1 MAKTDDAPGLRTE
14 GLKATIGVDSI
25 HIRIKINSS
34 DLKRFCV
41 DAGCKYAERR
51 LSLYQ
56 RKWLLFLEDGEPITA
71 RYHFRSKTM
80 KFEIGNLMHYSKIQH
95 RHHFIQALV
104 AFFSDREQR
113 ISRIDIS
120 ADVNKRWDELIVD
133 NDAKIRSLNFV
144 NSTLY
149 YNSTGSTFTVYDKSG
164 QMQIYSSDVTRL
176 ELRLKS
182 QLSSWKVTDFTE
194 NLESMEKL
202 SKKVEEYFSQKIQVY
217 SVDGSTLYSLKMAKI
232 DTVLK
237 NFIAFM
243 HGDSIPEYK
252 DHFSFRIRQAVEKRD
267 RFFKWMKENRLSS
280 AKVNRFIKGRRS
292 AVCKE
297 LNLDPKTLKK
307 AIKFYTKA
315 IPNFK
320 FS

>member
-1 MAKTDDAPGLRTE
+1 M
-14 GLKATIGVDSI
+14 
-25 HIRIKINSS
+25 NSS
-34 DLKRFCV
+34 DLKRFCI
-41 DAGCKYAERR
+41 DIGCKYEMKR
-51 LSLYQ
+51 LSMYQ
-56 RKWLLFLEDGEPITA
+56 RKWLLFLDGGAPITA

-95 RHHFIQALV
+95 RYHFIQKLV

-113 ISRIDIS
+113 VSRVDIS
-120 ADVNKRWDELIVD
+120 ADVNKRWDELLVD
-133 NDAKIRSLNFV
+133 NHAKIKSLNFV

-149 YNSTGSTFTVYDKSG
+149 YNCAGSTFTVYAKSE
-164 QMQIYSSDVTRL
+164 QMKIYSTDVTRL

-182 QLSSWKVTDFTE
+182 QLSSWKVTDFTG
-194 NLESMEKL
+194 NLKSMEKL

-217 SVDGSTLYSLKMAKI
+217 SVDGSTLYSLQMTKI

-243 HGDSIPEYK
+243 HGDAIPEYQ

-267 RFFKWMKENRLSS
+267 KFFKWMKKNRLSP
-280 AKVNRFIKGRRS
+280 AKVNQFIKGRRS
-292 AVCKE
+292 SVCKE
-297 LNLDPKTLKK
+297 LNLDAKTLIK
-307 AIKFYTKA
+307 AITFYTKA

-320 FS
+320 FT

>member
-1 MAKTDDAPGLRTE
+1 MTKINDPPGLKKE
-14 GLKATIGVDSI
+14 VLKATVSIDSI
-25 HIRIKINSS
+25 HIRIKMNSS
-34 DLKRFCV
+34 DLKRFCI
-41 DAGCKYAERR
+41 DIGCKYEMKR

-56 RKWLLFLEDGEPITA
+56 CKWLLFLEDGEPITA
-71 RYHFRSKTM
+71 RYHCRSKTM
-80 KFEIGNLMHYSKIQH
+80 KFEIGNLMNYSENHH
-95 RHHFIQALV
+95 RYHFIQKLV
-104 AFFSDREQR
+104 AFFSHREHR
-113 ISRIDIS
+113 IARIDIS

-144 NSTLY
+144 SSTLY
-149 YNSTGSTFTVYDKSG
+149 YNSTGSTFTVYGKSE
-164 QMQIYSSDVTRL
+164 QMQIYSTDVTRL

-202 SKKVEEYFSQKIQVY
+202 SKRIEEYFSQKIQVY
-217 SVDGSTLYSLKMAKI
+217 SVDGSTLYSLKMEKI
-232 DTVLK
+232 NTVLK

-252 DHFSFRIRQAVEKRD
+252 DHFRIRQAVEKRD
-267 RFFKWMKENRLSS
+267 RLFKWMRENRLSPT
-280 AKVNRFIKGRRS
+280 KVNRFIKGRRS

>member
-1 MAKTDDAPGLRTE
+1 M
-14 GLKATIGVDSI
+14 
-25 HIRIKINSS
+25 NSS
-34 DLKRFCV
+34 DLKRFCIGI
-41 DAGCKYAERR
+41 GCKYEVKR

-56 RKWLLFLEDGEPITA
+56 RKWLLFLAEGEPITA
-71 RYHFRSKTM
+71 RYHFKSKTI

-95 RHHFIQALV
+95 RYHFVQALV

-133 NDAKIRSLNFV
+133 NDAKIKSLNFV
-144 NSTLY
+144 KSTLY
-149 YNSTGSTFTVYDKSG
+149 YNSTGSTFTVYEKSE
-164 QMQIYSSDVTRL
+164 QMQIYSTDITRL

-182 QLSSWKVTDFTE
+182 QLTSWKVTDFPE
-194 NLESMEKL
+194 NLASLEKL
-202 SKKVEEYFSQKIQVY
+202 TKKVEEYFTQKIQVY
-217 SVDGSTLYSLKMAKI
+217 SVDGSTLYSLKMEKI

-243 HGDSIPEYK
+243 HGSSIPDYK
-252 DHFSFRIRQAVEKRD
+252 DHFRVRQAVEKRD
-267 RFFKWMKENRLSS
+267 RFFKWMRENKLSP

-292 AVCKE
+292 SVCEE
-297 LNLDPKTLKK
+297 LNLDSKTLKK
-307 AIKFYTKA
+307 AIKFYTNA